1 MEEEL
6 ELGKADMAVSDN
18 LKRLR
23 ESKGWSQEQA
33 AEACGQS
40 KSSWVKWEHGDA
52 QPGAS
57 KIREI
62 AKGLQVSTDEI
73 ILEPNERS
81 VRQDLRK
88 LMQKIEA
95 LPEQRQA
102 EIRRAL
108 RGHLMIVELEEQDEQ
123 GE

>member
-1 MEEEL
+1 MEEEAGL
-6 ELGKADMAVSDN
+6 DKADMAVSEN
-18 LKRLR
+18 LRNLR
-23 ESKGWSQEQA
+23 ESRGLSQEQV
-33 AEACGQS
+33 AELCGQS
-40 KSSWVKWEHGDA
+40 KSSWIKWEHGDA

-73 ILEPNERS
+73 ILEPGERS

-95 LPEQRQA
+95 LPEHRQA

-108 RGHLMIVELEEQDEQ
+108 KGHLMILEQEELDEE
-123 GE
+123 

>member
-1 MEEEL
+1 MEEETGL
-6 ELGKADMAVSDN
+6 DKADMAVSEN
-18 LKRLR
+18 LRNLR
-23 ESKGWSQEQA
+23 ESRGLSQEQV
-33 AEACGQS
+33 AELCGQS
-40 KSSWVKWEHGDA
+40 KSSWIKWEHGDA

-73 ILEPNERS
+73 ILEPGERS

-95 LPEQRQA
+95 LPEHRQA

-108 RGHLMIVELEEQDEQ
+108 KGHLMILEQEEL
-123 GE
+123 